1 MATDLGVGDAETAT
15 LTVSPADAGTEV
27 TLTVH
32 KPDGTS
38 AAVTMTGGPLVA
50 VPDTTPTQYGQ
61 VWTADTP
68 VVYSQAGRWVLHY
81 EVTGT
86 GEGAEDLEVFVV
98 PSPVA
103 GGPTWAPG
111 RSRVA
116 NYVPHRTL
124 ARSPSS
130 IIDSQDSYALTFD
143 GTTRPTGLMVD
154 RLIADGV
161 AWVSSRVYPLNT
173 RVESAAAVVAALYA
187 AAAVERS
194 WPNDD
199 QSLQRANDME
209 KRLDRL
215 MADLITAN
223 QNATDQDNDTGDY
236 AVDVAPMWSFPPA
249 DTRYD
254 EAGYW

>member
-1 MATDLGVGDAETAT
+1 MT
-15 LTVSPADAGTEV
+15 LIVS
-27 TLTVH
+27 

-38 AAVTMTGGPLVA
+38 TPVVMTGAALVA
-50 VPDTTPTQYGQ
+50 IPDTTPTQYSQ
-61 VWTADTP
+61 VWTADSP
-68 VVYSQAGRWVLHY
+68 VVYDQAGRWVLHY

-103 GGPTWAPG
+103 GGPTWTPG

-124 ARSPSS
+124 ARSTAS
-130 IIDSQDSYALTFD
+130 IVDSQDEYALTFD
-143 GTTRPTGLMVD
+143 QTTRPSGLMVD

-161 AWVSSRVYPLNT
+161 AWVTSRVYPLNE
-173 RVESAAAVVAALYA
+173 RVQDAASVIVALYC

-209 KRLDRL
+209 KRLDLL
-215 MADLITAN
+215 MADLIAAN
-223 QNATDQDNDTGDY
+223 GSANDEDGTTIPS
-236 AVDVAPMWSFPPA
+236 AVMPYWSFPPA
-249 DTRYD
+249 DTRLDYPT
-254 EAGYW
+254 YW

>member
-1 MATDLGVGDAETAT
+1 MTDVGTGDSE
-15 LTVSPADAGTEV
+15 LPYLVVEPADAGTAV
-27 TLTVH
+27 TLTVN

-38 AAVTMTGGPLVA
+38 YPATMGAGVLVA
-50 VPDTTPTQYGQ
+50 IPDTNPTQFSQ
-61 VWTADTP
+61 TWTASAP
-68 VVYSQAGRWVLHY
+68 VVFDQPGRWVLHY
-81 EVTGT
+81 VVTGT
-86 GEGAEDLEVFVV
+86 GEGAEDYEMFVV

-124 ARSPSS
+124 ARSVSS
-130 IIDSQDSYALTFD
+130 IIDSQDDYALTFD
-143 GTTRPTGLMVD
+143 ATTRPTGLMVD

-161 AWVSSRVYPLNT
+161 AWVASRVYPLNART
-173 RVESAAAVVAALYA
+173 QDAAAVVAALYT

-209 KRLDRL
+209 KRLDLL

-223 QNATDQDNDTGDY
+223 TAANATDGSTLP
-236 AVDVAPMWSFPPA
+236 AVALPSWSFPAPNL
-249 DTRYD
+249 RYD
-254 EAGYW
+254 DARYW